1 LIPNQRSAARMH
13 TLLENKSIA
22 QAMESTVEATGLFE
36 THAAIVSGV
45 THKDR
50 PNKNVV
56 GVRLDL

>member
-1 LIPNQRSAARMH
+1 MH